1 MILGAE
7 SGGKKLVGCCL
18 VTSFL
23 AGANAHCVCS
33 RLFKFQASAF
43 SRGFTER
50 TLALR
55 SPDAAASLVAH
66 RLASRQASALFRPH
80 RWPDSS
86 LCARSIRCRIRY
98 TDCADCSRSFRR
110 PQTAETGKDSG
121 APKIPEAAM
130 LRISA
135 TTPALRR
142 EAAPVAEDKSNSTAR
157 LCPVQATSII
167 REIGHFCT
175 ASISQ
180 APLRRTET
188 TELTAQTE
196 LV

>member
-1 MILGAE
+1 
-7 SGGKKLVGCCL
+7 
-18 VTSFL
+18 
-23 AGANAHCVCS
+23 
-33 RLFKFQASAF
+33 
-43 SRGFTER
+43 
-50 TLALR
+50 
-55 SPDAAASLVAH
+55 
-66 RLASRQASALFRPH
+66 
-80 RWPDSS
+80 
-86 LCARSIRCRIRY
+86 
-98 TDCADCSRSFRR
+98 
-110 PQTAETGKDSG
+110 
-121 APKIPEAAM
+121 M